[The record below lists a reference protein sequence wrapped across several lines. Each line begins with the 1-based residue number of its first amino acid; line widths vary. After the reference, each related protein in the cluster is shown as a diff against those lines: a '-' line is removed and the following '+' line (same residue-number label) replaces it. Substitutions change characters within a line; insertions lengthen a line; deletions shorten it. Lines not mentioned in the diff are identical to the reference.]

1 MAPTETGLSV
11 SLPNFNRYHAK
22 KRVAALRA
30 SRAQQA
36 SYHPVEV
43 PARLNALRRF
53 SSLGRNIALC
63 GVLVFPYL
71 MIAR

>member
-22 KRVAALRA
+22 KRIAALRA
-30 SRAQQA
+30 SRAQMTTYQ
-36 SYHPVEV
+36 PVEV

-53 SSLGRNIALC
+53 ADFGRNAALC